1 MIRSVIVLAAVA
13 FGPVAFSTAADE
25 LPAIVAHVAAHR
37 EPDAVAS
44 IPWDTYAAA
53 ASDPAELRKLP
64 IGVFDSG
71 IGGLTVLEA
80 ILKLDQH
87 HNDTGAPGSDGVPD
101 FQGERFF
108 YLGDQANM
116 PYGNYG
122 SAGRVDFLRE
132 LILRDALFLLGDRY
146 YGALPTD
153 PPKRDK
159 PPVKAIVIAC
169 NTATAY
175 GLDDIRAAL
184 AQWKIPLLVVGVV
197 EAGGHGV
204 IDAMR
209 NDTTAGAAAVL
220 ATVGTCSSN
229 AYPKTIARLA
239 GQQGL
244 QVPVVCQ
251 QGSVGLAGA
260 IESNPAFVASQ
271 AQPTAAYLG
280 PSSINKQATLQ
291 RALLDVYGFDKSEI
305 VGDLNDLAG
314 VRLNSVENYIRYDVA
329 TLVDE
334 YRRSGATKAI
344 STVVLGCTHYPLAV
358 ASIDAAFQ
366 RLRMYRDAEGKQP
379 YASLI
384 AEKVTY
390 VNPGEYTARELY
402 RGLFLRK
409 QLLRRGEECVA
420 KSDWFY
426 VTVPSPTLAADQ
438 KEPFSGA
445 ITTAYKYSRLP
456 GDFQRDDV
464 RTMPVAYNAEA
475 LAAALAWNDKLPH
488 VAKRLPGGRGKLRG
502 EVFSLPLAPQP
513 SGK

>member
-1 MIRSVIVLAAVA
+1 MIRSVVVLFAVA
-13 FGPVAFSTAADE
+13 IGPVAFSTKADE
-25 LPAIVAHVAAHR
+25 LPAIVDHVASQR
-37 EPDAVAS
+37 LPDAVAS
-44 IPWDTYAAA
+44 IPWDAYAAA
-53 ASDPAELRKLP
+53 ATDPAELRKLP

-87 HNDTGAPGSDGVPD
+87 HNGTGAPGPDGVPD
-101 FQGERFF
+101 FHGERFI

-122 SAGRVDFLRE
+122 AAGRVDFLRE

-153 PPKRDK
+153 PPKHDK

-184 AQWKIPLLVVGVV
+184 ERWKIPILTVGVV

-204 IDAMR
+204 IDALR
-209 NDTTAGAAAVL
+209 DDTTAGAAAVL

-239 GQQGL
+239 SQQGL

-260 IESNPAFVASQ
+260 IESNPAFIAEPGQTS
-271 AQPTAAYLG
+271 AAYQG
-280 PSSINKQATLQ
+280 PSGANKQAPL
-291 RALLDVYGFDKSEI
+291 RRELLDVYGFDKQAV
-305 VGDLNDLAG
+305 VGDWRDLAG
-314 VRLNSVENYIRYDVA
+314 VRLNSVDNYIRYDVA
-329 TLVDE
+329 TLVED
-334 YRRSGATKAI
+334 YRRSGATTPI
-344 STVVLGCTHYPLAV
+344 TTVVLGCTHYPLAV
-358 ASIDAAFQ
+358 APIDAAFQ
-366 RLRMYRDAEGKQP
+366 RLRNYRDAAGNQP
-379 YASLI
+379 YAALV
-384 AEKVTY
+384 AEKITY
-390 VNPGEYTARELY
+390 VDPGQYTARELY

-409 QLLRRGEECVA
+409 QLLRGGEQSVA
-420 KSDWFY
+420 DADWFY
-426 VTVPSPTLAADQ
+426 VTVPSPTLAANQ
-438 KEPFSGA
+438 KEAFTGA
-445 ITTAYKYSRLP
+445 LTAEYKYGRHP
-456 GDFQRDDV
+456 GDFRRDDV

-475 LAAALAWNDKLPH
+475 LAAALAWRDKLPN
-488 VAKRLPGGRGKLRG
+488 VAKRLPGSRPLPPGK
-502 EVFSLPLAPQP
+502 SYYLPLTPQP